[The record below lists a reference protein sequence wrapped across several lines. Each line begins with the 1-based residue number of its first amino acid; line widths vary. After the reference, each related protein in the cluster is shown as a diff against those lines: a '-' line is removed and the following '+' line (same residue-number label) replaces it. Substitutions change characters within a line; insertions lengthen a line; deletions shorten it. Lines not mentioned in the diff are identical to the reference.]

1 MTKCGITWIL
11 ILASIGSAQ
20 ARFEFTPTARQAY
33 EQALSLRLDEAQL
46 TLAQMKRQD
55 TDNLIAYHIE
65 NYLDFLTLYL
75 NQNEADY
82 KRLKKQEDLRL
93 AKIQQGNVNSPY
105 YLYTQADVRLQ
116 WALVKLRFGD
126 YLSAFNDISK
136 AHKLLQKNQ
145 ERFPDFLPNLKDL
158 GVLHALVGTI
168 PDNYKWSVR
177 LLGGLKGTVAQGRA
191 ELNMVLQKA
200 RQQDFIFKTE
210 TAVMLATILLYLE
223 SDGEGAWQVLKKANL
238 EPSKNPL
245 HCFVMANVAMRS
257 SRNDLAIE
265 LLQNCPQGTPFP
277 KVPQL
282 DFMLGVAK
290 LRRLDTD
297 AATYLNRFLQQNRG
311 QNGIKETYQ
320 KLAWSAIIQSNTEG
334 YQRYQK
340 AVVANGNADTGS
352 DKDALQEAKSGR
364 LPDESLIKARLLF
377 DGGYFQKAYQQL
389 QQKSSADYSAK
400 AGRLEYLYRM
410 GRILHGLEKY
420 DEALGFY
427 YRTIEQG
434 KDEPYF
440 YACNAALQA
449 GLICEK
455 RKDIKQA
462 RDFFQACLSINS
474 PEYKTELHQKAKS
487 GLERLE

>member
-1 MTKCGITWIL
+1 
-11 ILASIGSAQ
+11 
-20 ARFEFTPTARQAY
+20 
-33 EQALSLRLDEAQL
+33 
-46 TLAQMKRQD
+46 
-55 TDNLIAYHIE
+55 
-65 NYLDFLTLYL
+65 
-75 NQNEADY
+75 
-82 KRLKKQEDLRL
+82 
-93 AKIQQGNVNSPY
+93 
-105 YLYTQADVRLQ
+105 
-116 WALVKLRFGD
+116 
-126 YLSAFNDISK
+126 
-136 AHKLLQKNQ
+136 
-145 ERFPDFLPNLKDL
+145 
-158 GVLHALVGTI
+158 
-168 PDNYKWSVR
+168 
-177 LLGGLKGTVAQGRA
+177 
-191 ELNMVLQKA
+191 
-200 RQQDFIFKTE
+200 
-210 TAVMLATILLYLE
+210 
-223 SDGEGAWQVLKKANL
+223 
-238 EPSKNPL
+238 
-245 HCFVMANVAMRS
+245 
-257 SRNDLAIE
+257 
-265 LLQNCPQGTPFP
+265 
-277 KVPQL
+277 
-282 DFMLGVAK
+282 MLGVAK

-340 AVVANGNADTGS
+340 AVVANGAASAGADR
-352 DKDALQEAKSGR
+352 DALQEAKSGR

-455 RKDIKQA
+455 RKDIKRA